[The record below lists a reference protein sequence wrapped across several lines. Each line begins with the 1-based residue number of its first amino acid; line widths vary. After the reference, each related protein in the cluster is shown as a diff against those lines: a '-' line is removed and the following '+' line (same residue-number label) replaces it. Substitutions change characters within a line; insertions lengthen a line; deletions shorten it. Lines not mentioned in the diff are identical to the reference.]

1 MNDPI
6 LEKAAALKRLCD
18 ETKSPE
24 IDKHMNEIM
33 KILLEATQ
41 AEKGKKQ

>member
-6 LEKAAALKRLCD
+6 LNKAAALKKLCD

-33 KILLEATQ
+33 KILLDATQ
-41 AEKGKKQ
+41 AQKGKTQ